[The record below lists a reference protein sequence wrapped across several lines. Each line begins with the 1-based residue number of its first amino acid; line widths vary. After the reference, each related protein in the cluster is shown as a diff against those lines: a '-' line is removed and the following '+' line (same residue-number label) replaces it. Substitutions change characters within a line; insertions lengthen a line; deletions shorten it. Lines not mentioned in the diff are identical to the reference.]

1 MDTFAVEQ
9 PLWTITQLKISSL
22 RTGRFTL
29 TPHACHPSMMMLV
42 SLSGDQEQLPRS
54 PSLVPKTLIHQTVT
68 FKEQYHSQAA
78 LSILFAVSSC
88 YSRGSSLVCTNYLIT
103 IFVLILSCIVP
114 GLDDSDAAAYCM
126 TTDGI
131 GGSPNI
137 DYFVDNGVNVNIDF
151 PTCGYSAEEDSLA
164 TA

>member
-1 MDTFAVEQ
+1 MIFLDAPVFNNN
-9 PLWTITQLKISSL
+9 ICSH
-22 RTGRFTL
+22 TL
-29 TPHACHPSMMMLV
+29 V
-42 SLSGDQEQLPRS
+42 
-54 PSLVPKTLIHQTVT
+54 
-68 FKEQYHSQAA
+68 
-78 LSILFAVSSC
+78 
-88 YSRGSSLVCTNYLIT
+88 YLI
-103 IFVLILSCIVP
+103 P

-151 PTCGYSAEEDSLA
+151 PTCGYSAEDLDLLA

>member
-1 MDTFAVEQ
+1 MY
-9 PLWTITQLKISSL
+9 
-22 RTGRFTL
+22 RT
-29 TPHACHPSMMMLV
+29 
-42 SLSGDQEQLPRS
+42 
-54 PSLVPKTLIHQTVT
+54 
-68 FKEQYHSQAA
+68 
-78 LSILFAVSSC
+78 
-88 YSRGSSLVCTNYLIT
+88 
-103 IFVLILSCIVP
+103 

-151 PTCGYSAEEDSLA
+151 PTCGYSAEEDLLA

>member
-1 MDTFAVEQ
+1 MDTFAVVQ

-68 FKEQYHSQAA
+68 LA
-78 LSILFAVSSC
+78 LSILFVVSCC

-151 PTCGYSAEEDSLA
+151 PTCGYSAEEDLLA